1 MAWSTLAFGGNSI
14 FAGVGAVVD
23 AAVDVEL
30 AASDGAADGAA
41 DSLGVVVVVCP
52 VGADSVVAGGA
63 GGVSGG
69 GAEVVLPPHAAN
81 PNSSGKT
88 SAPTLRGNARLA
100 RNWLDTDR
108 GFSAF
113 MPIRLP
119 DFTSSW

>member
-14 FAGVGAVVD
+14 FAGAGALV
-23 AAVDVEL
+23 VEL
-30 AASDGAADGAA
+30 AASDGAGDDAA

-81 PNSSGKT
+81 PNSSGRT
-88 SAPTLRGNARLA
+88 SAPILPDSARLA
-100 RNWLDTDR
+100 RNWLGTDR

-119 DFTSSW
+119 DFASSW

>member
-14 FAGVGAVVD
+14 FGGVVAVVD
-23 AAVDVEL
+23 AAGVEL
-30 AASDGAADGAA
+30 AASDGGGDDAA

-81 PNSSGKT
+81 PNSSGRT
-88 SAPTLRGNARLA
+88 SAPILLGSARLA
-100 RNWLDTDR
+100 RNWLDADR

-113 MPIRLP
+113 MPITLP
-119 DFTSSW
+119 DFASSW

>member
-14 FAGVGAVVD
+14 LAGVGAVVD
-23 AAVDVEL
+23 APVGVEL
-30 AASDGAADGAA
+30 AASAGAA
-41 DSLGVVVVVCP
+41 DSLGAVVVDCP

-69 GAEVVLPPHAAN
+69 GAEEVLPPHAAN
-81 PNSSGKT
+81 PNSSGRT
-88 SAPTLRGNARLA
+88 STPTLRDSARLA

-119 DFTSSW
+119 DFSSSW